1 MTNDQKTLICHHHF
15 MKKLLGMN
23 ILDAMMFT
31 RKVDEVIVTKS
42 LSSSTFGNIVFMVGA
57 VLYYIK

>member
-1 MTNDQKTLICHHHF
+1 MTNDQEKLICHHHF

-42 LSSSTFGNIVFMVGA
+42 LKFMDFW
-57 VLYYIK
+57 